1 MISDQHKFYYCDYD
15 YDYYMYFII
24 IIYVCIYCCT
34 IFSAFGSSSSSSPRF
49 FLLLSFDPFKGQRG
63 SGFEEPQQLM
73 DTFTDLEEL
82 NLFLIQSSQAFRAGK
97 HDGSIAGYGQ
107 KQPPKKSKRWEL
119 VKSESK
125 FAKV

>member
-15 YDYYMYFII
+15 YDYYMYFIV

-34 IFSAFGSSSSSSPRF
+34 TFSAIGSSSSSSSSSSSPSPSPRF

-107 KQPPKKSKRWEL
+107 RQPPKNLKDGSW
-119 VKSESK
+119 
-125 FAKV
+125 